1 MMYELNYLPLEGD
14 VVMVVDPFTGNV
26 FVNVAYKDFINEEA
40 LLSQGEYA
48 FRAVDNQNGK
58 VKS

>member
-1 MMYELNYLPLEGD
+1 MKYELHYLPLEGN
-14 VVMVVDPFTGNV
+14 VVTVVDPFTGNA
-26 FVNVAYKDFINEEA
+26 FVNVTYKDFINEKT
-40 LLSQGEYA
+40 LLSQVEYA

>member
-1 MMYELNYLPLEGD
+1 MKYELHYLPLEGN
-14 VVMVVDPFTGNV
+14 VVTVVDPFTGNV
-26 FVNVAYKDFINEEA
+26 FVNAAYKDFINEEA
-40 LLSQGEYA
+40 LLSQVEYG

>member
-1 MMYELNYLPLEGD
+1 MKYELHYLPLEGN
-14 VVMVVDPFTGNV
+14 VVTVVDPFTGNV

-40 LLSQGEYA
+40 LLSQVEYA
-48 FRAVDNQNGK
+48 FRAVDNQNGR